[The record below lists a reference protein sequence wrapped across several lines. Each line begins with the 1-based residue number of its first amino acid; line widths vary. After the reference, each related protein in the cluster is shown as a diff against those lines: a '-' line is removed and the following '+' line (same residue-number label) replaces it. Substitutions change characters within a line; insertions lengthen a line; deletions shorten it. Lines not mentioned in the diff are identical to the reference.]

1 MKLRPKAS
9 PLPLHDIVA
18 VHCYGNYLICDN
30 NKLFFLC
37 VVFVN
42 GKFCKDPTMVS
53 ANDFFFSGLNIPG
66 NTGNKVG

>member
-1 MKLRPKAS
+1 MPKGLPPS
-9 PLPLHDIVA
+9 PLHDIVA

-37 VVFVN
+37 IVFVN

-53 ANDFFFSGLNIPG
+53 RMIFSSLDLIFPKILE
-66 NTGNKVG
+66 TKSDQM